1 MQTMAIRDLKN
12 NPSDLTKYL
21 ENDELVFVTKHGKP
35 IGITMPLNENTL
47 SIGIKKAVALEL
59 YKSGAISMGKMAEIL
74 QISKSEAMK
83 LLNDLKIDWIE
94 YTQKELDDEA
104 KIVEKWL
111 NN

>member
-59 YKSGAISMGKMAEIL
+59 YKSGIISMGKMAEIL

-104 KIVEKWL
+104 KIVKKWL

>member
-1 MQTMAIRDLKN
+1 MAIRDLKN
-12 NPSDLTKYL
+12 NPSDLTKHL
-21 ENDELVFVTKHGKP
+21 ENNELVFVTKHGKP
-35 IGITMPLNENTL
+35 IGITLPLNENIL

-83 LLNDLKIDWIE
+83 LLNDLKIDWVE